1 MKLYETIKELCKEKG
16 ISIAKLER
24 EVKLSVG
31 SISHWRTS
39 DPKVSSVKA
48 VAEYFQ
54 CSIDDLTKGE
64 YHG

>member
-1 MKLYETIKELCKEKG
+1 MKLYENIKKQCNQKG

-48 VAEYFQ
+48 VAEYLQ
-54 CSIDDLTKGE
+54 CSIDDLMKGE

>member
-1 MKLYETIKELCKEKG
+1 MKLYENIKKQCNQKG

-48 VAEYFQ
+48 VAEYLQ
-54 CSIDDLTKGE
+54 CTIDELL
-64 YHG
+64 